1 VPYQGYIPGFGGDN
15 GPYGGDFTTGVAGI
29 HPDDPG
35 YPSGLWIDTT
45 PTPHAGGTVMLNPP
59 PMPSNDEPSQ
69 PFPVS
74 TPIPGEEGD
83 LPPVI
88 FPPEGPPYQLWSPP
102 DYPDEPIYMPVPPPG
117 QTDYIP
123 PITVP
128 GGLPANREDAIYP
141 SVGDVNVTPTIG
153 YGAVDPGI
161 FRRGPGTR
169 DRMKRRRKSPFPRA
183 YDPGMVYGRKT
194 AGRAERGYR
203 FPGPVLN
210 APAAPP
216 ESPPEDETD
225 RSRERPG
232 RDRPTIPEP
241 EAPPMPEAPP
251 DAPANDPSYAP
262 RPIQQV
268 EPVRIPDPAGVRA
281 PFPQLPPVPQP
292 PTVSVPTPEAP
303 TWPKPSAATPT
314 FPVSAPQT
322 TIPSPVPMA
331 TSSPSARAAPITY
344 IAPLLGLLLDA
355 FGSVRSATPT
365 TVANIAAPSAPAVPL
380 PTPIA
385 TPITAPISV
394 PGVAPGLTPSPN
406 VGVESPPQG
415 ASCETPSQTRQRRQA
430 KRDACEKF
438 ITVVVPKHRR
448 RVCAAEAGRILGRKI
463 GKKIGR
469 AVGRE
474 VRTVLKKAGVP
485 LARLPKRK
493 RIPRSIEVGGG
504 FGIELPRMPGGR

>member
-1 VPYQGYIPGFGGDN
+1 VPNYPGQIPGFGQN
-15 GPYGGDFTTGVAGI
+15 GPYGDDFTYGVDFGFFTTGFNPSAGLTVLL
-29 HPDDPG
+29 PG
-35 YPSGLWIDTT
+35 KPSDYPLG
-45 PTPHAGGTVMLNPP
+45 P
-59 PMPSNDEPSQ
+59 
-69 PFPVS
+69 
-74 TPIPGEEGD
+74 GD
-83 LPPVI
+83 LGQPINPDVGSVHFPPV
-88 FPPEGPPYQLWSPP
+88 GPPYIGDPNSTEE
-102 DYPDEPIYMPVPPPG
+102 DTIVDVYVPVPPEKDVGTTTELPPMTPPG
-117 QTDYIP
+117 AISSEDQQQG
-123 PITVP
+123 VS
-128 GGLPANREDAIYP
+128 ANQ
-141 SVGDVNVTPTIG
+141 SDVNVTPTIG

-161 FRRGPGTR
+161 FGRGPGTR

-322 TIPSPVPMA
+322 TIPSPVPTA
-331 TSSPSARAAPITY
+331 TSLPSARAAPITY
-344 IAPLLGLLLDA
+344 VAPILGLLLDA
-355 FGSVRSATPT
+355 FGSVRSAAPT
-365 TVANIAAPSAPAVPL
+365 TAANIGR
-380 PTPIA
+380 TPITA
-385 TPITAPISV
+385 PISVPGVAPITAPISV